1 MNMWNHT
8 YLEVYF
14 ENSTFY
20 AKKIFCAYLY
30 YLVQVKLLT
39 VYRRMRD
46 IVVDRN
52 SRQRFKVYPHSSVLY
67 IAGKKTKY
75 NSLL

>member
-39 VYRRMRD
+39 VYIRMRD

-52 SRQRFKVYPHSSVLY
+52 SRQRFNVYPHSSVQFCKLQERKRN
-67 IAGKKTKY
+67 I
-75 NSLL
+75 